1 MSRVSSPG
9 SGMQQASNNPDKLV
23 LSAYIVPGSWLR
35 APGLPLFLGCVKG
48 QLLGNRCLS
57 GSHQIFC
64 LGVFDSGN
72 ELEEESQ
79 AGVYADTLS
88 EKSSLG
94 YLEI

>member
-1 MSRVSSPG
+1 
-9 SGMQQASNNPDKLV
+9 MQQANNDPNRLV
-23 LSAYIVPGSWLR
+23 LSAYIVPGSVLR
-35 APGLPLFLGCVKG
+35 ALDLPMFLGCIKG
-48 QLLGNRCLS
+48 QLLGSRCLS
-57 GSHQIFC
+57 GSHQIFH

-79 AGVYADTLS
+79 AGVYADKLS

>member
-1 MSRVSSPG
+1 MSQVSRTV
-9 SGMQQASNNPDKLV
+9 SGMQQASNDPDKLV
-23 LSAYIVPGSWLR
+23 LSAYVVPGSVLR
-35 APGLPLFLGCVKG
+35 TLGLLVFLGCIKG
-48 QLLGNRCLS
+48 QLLGSRCLS
-57 GSHQIFC
+57 GSHQIFH

-79 AGVYADTLS
+79 AGVYADKLS